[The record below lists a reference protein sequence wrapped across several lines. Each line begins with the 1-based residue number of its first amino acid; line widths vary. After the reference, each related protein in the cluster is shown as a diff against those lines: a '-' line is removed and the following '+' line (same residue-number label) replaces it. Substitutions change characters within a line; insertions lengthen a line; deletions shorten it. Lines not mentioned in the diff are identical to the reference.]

1 MNHLNDHLNEEQFVL
16 YYYGEGTPGIQES
29 VETHLGECES
39 CRAAYQTLQRVLNSV
54 DSLPVPE
61 RDVEYES
68 QVWRAVERQLPRRR
82 SFASRWFPVGSFAWK
97 PFAAVAAM
105 AILVIGAFLAGRG
118 SLPFMGPF
126 KAKSNSQIAANGE
139 SGAVRERVLLV
150 AVGDHLERSQTILV
164 ELANAGAP
172 KDGSLDISYEQ
183 RAAEDLL
190 ESNRLYRQTASSTG
204 DESTAAMLEELERVL
219 LEIAHSPS
227 AVSERQLDELR
238 KQIEDRGIIF
248 KVKVFGKQVEQR
260 EAAPSIGSTGTS
272 L

>member
-1 MNHLNDHLNEEQFVL
+1 
-16 YYYGEGTPGIQES
+16 
-29 VETHLGECES
+29 
-39 CRAAYQTLQRVLNSV
+39 
-54 DSLPVPE
+54 
-61 RDVEYES
+61 
-68 QVWRAVERQLPRRR
+68 
-82 SFASRWFPVGSFAWK
+82 
-97 PFAAVAAM
+97 
-105 AILVIGAFLAGRG
+105 VIGAFLAGRG
-118 SLPFMGPF
+118 SLPLGGPSRP
-126 KAKSNSQIAANGE
+126 KPGAQIAAGGE

-172 KDGSLDISYEQ
+172 KDGQLDISYEQ
-183 RAAEDLL
+183 HAAEDLL

-204 DESTAAMLEELERVL
+204 DASTAAMLEELERVL

-227 AVSERQLDELR
+227 AVSEKQLDELR

-260 EAAPSIGSTGTS
+260 EAAPSNGNSGSS